1 MPTVKDVAQLAGVA
15 PITVSRVINN
25 SDYIRDDTRQR
36 VLMAIDQL
44 GYVPNKVARSLR
56 SKQTGMLALVL
67 TDITNPFFTTIA
79 RGVEDAANAA
89 GFNLILC
96 NTDESEAK
104 QENYLQLLLE
114 RRVDGILLVP
124 ARSAV
129 EPVQMIRK
137 MDIPVVVL
145 DRKLPGAQADVV
157 RCDSEGGA
165 YQLTRLLLSRGHQ
178 RIALLSGPVDVST
191 AEDRVQGYQKAM
203 IERDLM
209 TKDQII
215 LYGEFTPESG
225 YQMAQTALAIE
236 PPLTALFAGNN
247 FIAIGALKAIKDNN
261 LIVPDDIAVV
271 GFDDLPPAIL
281 VDPILTAA
289 AQPAYAMGRTGAE
302 LLLARLAMANQ
313 TEYQEVILPVDIIH
327 RHSSEKYII
336 PKEVPQ

>member
-1 MPTVKDVAQLAGVA
+1 MPTIKDVAHLAGVA

-25 SDYIRDDTRQR
+25 TDYIREDTRQR
-36 VLMAIDQL
+36 VLRAIDQL

-56 SKQTGMLALVL
+56 SRQTGMLALVVS
-67 TDITNPFFTTIA
+67 DITNPFFTTVA
-79 RGVEDAANAA
+79 RGVEDAASAA

-104 QENYLQLLLE
+104 QEIYLQLLLE

-129 EPVQMIRK
+129 EPVQMIQK

-157 RCDSEGGA
+157 RCDSEDGA
-165 YQLTRLLLSRGHQ
+165 YRLTRLLLRHGHR
-178 RIALLSGPVDVST
+178 RIAMLSGPLDVST
-191 AEDRVQGYQKAM
+191 AVDRVKGYQQAM
-203 IERDLM
+203 AEGGLLTGNQM
-209 TKDQII
+209 I

-225 YQMAQTALAIE
+225 YEMAQAALASQQ
-236 PPLTALFAGNN
+236 PPTALFAGNN
-247 FIAIGALKAIKDNN
+247 FIAIGALKALRDYN
-261 LIVPDDIAVV
+261 LSVPDDIAVV
-271 GFDDLPPAIL
+271 GFDDLPPAIV

-302 LLLARLAMANQ
+302 LLLARLAEVEK
-313 TEYQEVILPVDIIH
+313 TEYQEIILPVEIIQ
-327 RHSSEKYII
+327 RHSSEKSI
-336 PKEVPQ
+336 PSPS